1 MLNFLIIICSD
12 GLDYNKNLWEL
23 FPYRCLDV
31 ISECMIFVFIMFSR
45 DLMIMTVDTTNIN
58 LSYCMISNEIK
69 ANLDT
74 CYIQSASFIFNVYK
88 CNLPVLN

>member
-1 MLNFLIIICSD
+1 
-12 GLDYNKNLWEL
+12 
-23 FPYRCLDV
+23 
-31 ISECMIFVFIMFSR
+31 
-45 DLMIMTVDTTNIN
+45 MIMTVDTTNIN

-88 CNLPVLN
+88 CNLPVLNWYNDLPIFNLIELFVSNEFILVFILIFNI